1 MNKDSFLD
9 RWSRR
14 KQTAKSSTRPAR
26 AFSNLSAEGKEKP
39 EAAVAGPF
47 ESPETPTVRQPP
59 LATPEVGPVMEPES
73 APGAVDA
80 DTQAADLPDPEHLT
94 YESDFSGFLK
104 EGVSEEVRRM
114 ALRKLWRSNPVLANL
129 DGLNDYD
136 EDFRKEAILGKLKT
150 AYDSVKGFGQS
161 DEAPEQESQEY
172 KPSEPSE
179 MSPDRDLEAENKPND
194 EQPSENAEAESD
206 AEGKGS
212 ANQA

>member
-14 KQTAKSSTRPAR
+14 KQTAKSNTRPAR
-26 AFSNLSAEGKEKP
+26 AFSNLAEEGKKEP
-39 EAAVAGPF
+39 EAAVTGPL
-47 ESPETPTVRQPP
+47 ESPETPTVRRPP
-59 LATPEVGPVMEPES
+59 LATPEVGPAMEPES
-73 APGAVDA
+73 VPGAVDA
-80 DTQAADLPDPEHLT
+80 DTQAVDLPDPEHLT

-161 DEAPEQESQEY
+161 DEAPEQESQEH

-179 MSPDRDLEAENKPND
+179 MSPDRDLEAENNPDD

-206 AEGKGS
+206 AKEKGS
-212 ANQA
+212 ADQA